1 MLADLIRISDEA
13 LTEALSSAPD
23 NGCSYL
29 EKKGKTSPIYLG
41 LYLLSCF
48 RVEQEGPVFPA
59 LHVHQEVQ
67 PEPGPAA
74 RGEDRAGQDAQPGG

>member
-1 MLADLIRISDEA
+1 MLFF
-13 LTEALSSAPD
+13 TP
-23 NGCSYL
+23 
-29 EKKGKTSPIYLG
+29 
-41 LYLLSCF
+41 CF

-74 RGEDRAGQDAQPGG
+74 RGEDRAGQDAQPGGQRHTVHRAILQPGEAVQVMILSCNWLQHCNTEL